1 MMNKIA
7 AKGLYSKSYGFSS
20 SHIQVR
26 ELDHKEGWALKNWC
40 FWTVVLEKTLES
52 PLDWKEIKSVNPKGN
67 QPWIFIGRSEAE
79 ALILWSPDAKSWLI
93 GKDPDAGQD
102 WRQEEKRATEDKMV
116 RWHHQL
122 NRHEFKQTQGDSEG
136 QESLVCGSP
145 RVVKSRTRLRNW
157 TAITNMMSMTLHP
170 SISIIDGTQTI
181 FLAHR
186 LAARL
191 YALVLVVGDESQH
204 SSPSGAQSYLREES
218 SACSMIYR
226 TRRYKS

>member
-52 PLDWKEIKSVNPKGN
+52 PLDWKEIKSVNHKGN

-93 GKDPDAGQD
+93 GKDPDMGKIEGRRRRGQQ
-102 WRQEEKRATEDKMV
+102 RI
-116 RWHHQL
+116 RWL
-122 NRHEFKQTQGDSEG
+122 DG
-136 QESLVCGSP
+136 
-145 RVVKSRTRLRNW
+145 
-157 TAITNMMSMTLHP
+157 ITNSTDTSL
-170 SISIIDGTQTI
+170 SK
-181 FLAHR
+181 
-186 LAARL
+186 
-191 YALVLVVGDESQH
+191 
-204 SSPSGAQSYLREES
+204 LREIVKDRKAWCAAVHGSWRVGHDLGTEQQ
-218 SACSMIYR
+218 
-226 TRRYKS
+226 